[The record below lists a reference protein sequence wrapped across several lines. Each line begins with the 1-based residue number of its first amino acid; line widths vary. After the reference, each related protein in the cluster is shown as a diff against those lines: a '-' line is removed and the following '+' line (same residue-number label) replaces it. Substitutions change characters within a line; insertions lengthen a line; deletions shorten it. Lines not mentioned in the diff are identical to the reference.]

1 MLQAGMTAP
10 IPLRPVVEARDLPP
24 MLPDALRACFA
35 RGETGV
41 AWAPDH
47 DASAGAPA
55 GVLGGPQAS
64 AWPYAFS
71 SPPPVN
77 VPALC
82 AVGPCWWY
90 PSFGAVI
97 GADGALYNATVGE
110 ARHGSADLS
119 AIPGVGSGGV
129 ILTPPEHAPVLE
141 GGAVFLPW
149 GAGFNYGHFV
159 IDALPSILA
168 LEQAGLLEDTPLLA
182 PRLTA
187 WQRDLIAMAAPGVRL
202 QEVDAPAVRLERAV
216 FATSMDH
223 FLHHPNGLLA
233 QLAERVKANAPKG
246 GGARRIY
253 LSRRGQSMRVMVG
266 EAALE
271 RALRA
276 RGFTIVRP
284 ETLDARAQ
292 VALMRDAEIIVGASG
307 AALANAV
314 FLSRGARVIEVQPS
328 NFTSQWV
335 RAACRQVGVEWRGY
349 VCHSPCAAK
358 TAPLLAR
365 LRRGFKFAF
374 KPDLNDLLCFID
386 AALDAPPAEPGPNHQ

>member
-1 MLQAGMTAP
+1 MTAS
-10 IPLRPVVEARDLPP
+10 ISLRLVVEARDLPP
-24 MLPDALRACFA
+24 MLPDVLRERFD

-41 AWAPDH
+41 AWAPEH
-47 DASAGAPA
+47 DASVGAPL
-55 GVLGGPQAS
+55 GVLGGPEAT
-64 AWPYAFS
+64 AWPFAIS
-71 SPPPVN
+71 EPPPVN

-97 GADGALYNATVGE
+97 GNDGALYNATVGE

-119 AIPGVGSGGV
+119 AIPGVASGGTRLV
-129 ILTPPEHAPVLE
+129 PPEDAPVLD
-141 GGAVFLPW
+141 GGAVFMPW

-168 LEQAGLLEDTPLLA
+168 LEQAGLLHDTPLLA
-182 PRLTA
+182 PRLTD
-187 WQRDLIAMAAPGVRL
+187 WQRELIAMATPGVRL
-202 QEVDAPAVRLERAV
+202 QEVDAPAVRLGRAV

-233 QLAERVKANAPKG
+233 TLAERVTANAPKG
-246 GGARRIY
+246 AGARRVY

-266 EAALE
+266 EAAFE
-271 RALRA
+271 RALQA
-276 RGFTIVRP
+276 RGFVIVRP
-284 ETLDARAQ
+284 ETLGARAQ

-314 FLSRGARVIEVQPS
+314 FLPRGARVIEIQPT

-349 VCHSPCAAK
+349 VCASPCPAHA
-358 TAPLLAR
+358 APLLAR

-374 KPDLNDLLCFID
+374 RPDLDDLLSFVD
-386 AALDAPPAEPGPNHQ
+386 AAL

>member
-1 MLQAGMTAP
+1 MTAP
-10 IPLRPVVEARDLPP
+10 ISLRPIIEARDLPP
-24 MLPDALRACFA
+24 MLPDALREHFA
-35 RGETGV
+35 QGGTGV
-41 AWAPDH
+41 AWALEH
-47 DASAGAPA
+47 DASDGAPP
-55 GVLGGPQAS
+55 GLLGGPAAP
-64 AWPYAFS
+64 AWPYALS

-97 GADGALYNATVGE
+97 GTDGPLYNATIGE

-119 AIPGVGSGGV
+119 AIPGISLNGRRLV
-129 ILTPPEHAPVLE
+129 PPESAPFAE
-141 GGAVFLPW
+141 SGAVFLPW

-159 IDALPSILA
+159 IDALSSLLA
-168 LEQAGLLEDTPLLA
+168 LEQAGLLDGVPLLA
-182 PRLTA
+182 PRLTT
-187 WQRDLIAMAAPGVRL
+187 WQRELIALSAPRVLLQEIEAPVVRL
-202 QEVDAPAVRLERAV
+202 GRAT

-233 QLAERVKANAPKG
+233 VLAERVVANAPPG
-246 GGARRIY
+246 AGARRVY

-266 EAALE
+266 EAAFE
-271 RALRA
+271 QALTA

-284 ETLDARAQ
+284 ETLSARQQ
-292 VALMRDAEIIVGASG
+292 VALMRDAQIVVGASG

-314 FLSRGARVIEVQPS
+314 FLPQGARVIEIQPA

-349 VCHSPCAAK
+349 VCASPCPIGE
-358 TAPLLAR
+358 APLLSR

-374 KPDLNDLLCFID
+374 KPDLSDLLAFVD
-386 AALDAPPAEPGPNHQ
+386 AAL